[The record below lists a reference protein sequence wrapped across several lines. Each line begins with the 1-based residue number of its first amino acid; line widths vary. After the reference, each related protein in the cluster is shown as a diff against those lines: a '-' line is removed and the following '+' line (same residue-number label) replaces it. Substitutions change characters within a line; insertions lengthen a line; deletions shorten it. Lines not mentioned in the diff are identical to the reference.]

1 MTKRQTRLF
10 FVVTTLGFA
19 GIFIALTLH
28 SHTRFDALTNAERI
42 DEQVLAGKR
51 LWHEG
56 NCVNC
61 HTLFGEG
68 AYYAPDLTKITD
80 HRGEQYLTAFLQ
92 DPSRFYS
99 EQKHRRVMPDPQL
112 EDAEIAAVIAFLDWA
127 SDVDTAGWP
136 PRPILVAGGTFPG
149 TSVVDATAPPT
160 APGLEADEARGEE
173 LYRTTPPGCFACH
186 STSPGVKLAGPSLA
200 GIATRAAE
208 RVQSPEYTG
217 DAKDAAGY
225 IRESIVAP
233 NAHIIEDPMFA
244 ANGQSFMPATLGQDL
259 SDEQLHQLVAYLLT
273 LK

>member
-19 GIFIALTLH
+19 AIFIGLTLH
-28 SHTRFDALTNAERI
+28 THTRFDELTNADRI
-42 DEQVLAGKR
+42 DEQVIAGKR
-51 LWHEG
+51 VWHQG

-80 HRGEQYLTAFLQ
+80 HRGEQYLTAFLR

-99 EQKHRRVMPDPQL
+99 EKTHRRLMPNPKLD
-112 EDAEIAAVIAFLDWA
+112 DAQIAAVIAFLDWA

-149 TSVVDATAPPT
+149 TSVVNATAGP
-160 APGLEADEARGEE
+160 AVPGQADAARGEE
-173 LYRTTPPGCFACH
+173 LFRTAPPGCFACH
-186 STSPGVKLAGPSLA
+186 STTPGVKLAGPSLA
-200 GIATRAAE
+200 GISTRAAAL
-208 RVQSPEYTG
+208 VQSPEYTG
-217 DAKDAAGY
+217 AAEDAAGY
-225 IRESIVAP
+225 IRESILEP
-233 NAHIIEDPMFA
+233 NAHIVEDPMFA

-259 SDEQLHQLVAYLLT
+259 SDEQLHHLVAYLMT
-273 LK
+273 LN